1 LVILNEL
8 QNLWILFPQLLKQ
21 RLQIKH
27 YCFNGHAIRNREL
40 QGKRASSM
48 KYLQNLRVS
57 LHQGKQA
64 LELWIVP
71 QSIKIPTTII

>member
-1 LVILNEL
+1 
-8 QNLWILFPQLLKQ
+8 
-21 RLQIKH
+21 
-27 YCFNGHAIRNREL
+27 
-40 QGKRASSM
+40 M